1 MPLHAVAFVC
11 SENLICLYQRMRER
25 GKLGLEPT
33 LAEETTDRWSPL
45 GDVLVAGQDQSV

>member
-1 MPLHAVAFVC
+1 MLYLQKHLQKILFVFTKVC
-11 SENLICLYQRMRER
+11 KR

-45 GDVLVAGQDQSV
+45 GDMLVAGQNQSV

>member
-1 MPLHAVAFVC
+1 MQKHLQKILFVFTKEC
-11 SENLICLYQRMRER
+11 ER

-45 GDVLVAGQDQSV
+45 GDMLVAGQNQSV